1 MRCCASLAMVY
12 GLRYPTYVPYQR
24 EPPFLPLLHA
34 LLLSNFLVELP
45 LELVGGE
52 LVGRRKLV

>member
-1 MRCCASLAMVY
+1 MVY